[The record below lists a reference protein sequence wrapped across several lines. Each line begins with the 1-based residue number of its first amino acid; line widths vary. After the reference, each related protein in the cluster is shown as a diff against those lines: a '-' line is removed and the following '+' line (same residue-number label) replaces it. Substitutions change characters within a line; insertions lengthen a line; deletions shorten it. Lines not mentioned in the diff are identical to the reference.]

1 MNESCFTDIFLTTN
15 GTYDYTVL
23 ESLEPSSN
31 ICGEMNFQILGEKNA
46 FVALFSGNDD
56 SEPLYEIVFGIQDMY
71 STIRK
76 GKGGLDITG
85 YLSSYDVFF
94 PSQGIAWK
102 NFTII
107 WNNGSIFAKTLHFHM
122 SWSDNLPLSV
132 KKIAITTAG
141 SATAE
146 WHFNTEGINILK
158 DPISLSFCVIA

>member
-1 MNESCFTDIFLTTN
+1 
-15 GTYDYTVL
+15 
-23 ESLEPSSN
+23 
-31 ICGEMNFQILGEKNA
+31 
-46 FVALFSGNDD
+46 
-56 SEPLYEIVFGIQDMY
+56 MY

-76 GKGGLDITG
+76 GKGGLNTTG
-85 YLSSYDVFF
+85 YLRDLDIFLAVH
-94 PSQGIAWK
+94 GIEWK

-107 WNNGSIFAKTLHFHM
+107 WNNGSIFAKTPHFHM

-158 DPISLSFCVIA
+158 VPISLSFCVIA